1 MMEAYG
7 VGDGGCCA
15 QSNSIIGPGRGEMVG
30 GRGDDKII
38 NTDLPNLLINHSRS
52 QL

>member
-15 QSNSIIGPGRGEMVG
+15 QSNSIIGPGGDG
-30 GRGDDKII
+30 GGGDDEII